1 MRKFVIIALVRA
13 MLRLMSRNGS
23 RTVAPAFRGMLALA
37 CLVLLQVSAGCGG
50 GSGSSG
56 GPPPLPP
63 DFTLAATPNSAN
75 VPPGGALAVRVSIT
89 GENGFSGSVTVNV
102 TGAPTGTTISPSVPF
117 TMAPGSQNVT
127 LLFPANAPQGNYSVA
142 VQASSGSL
150 QHSSDVALQI
160 QQQALANFSLSLNNS
175 ELSFAQGGSGSTI
188 VGLSATS
195 SGSTNYEV
203 EFSIAGLPSGV
214 QATWGT
220 NPLAMGQPATG
231 LTLTAGSN
239 AGLTNYA
246 TVTVVGTR
254 TPDGNQQSATF
265 LLNVT
270 PAVGTLPAIR
280 TDFVRE
286 DGTPAAA
293 VYDSVHNVVY
303 ASNPEW
309 NRVDVIS
316 PSTHQIVNS
325 ISAPSPTGMDI
336 SLDGTQL
343 VVASNVNQIVS
354 IDTNSLQVVKRTNVP
369 LLPGGAATPIPG
381 LLVNTSNGTALVGM
395 TLNSSPPAYF
405 LEQWNPATGAFTALS
420 APGVTVWINQLV
432 RTGDGAKALVV
443 GYSSA
448 NMAVYDAASNSF
460 TASGQSPV
468 GDVFGVAGSPTAHQ
482 FAISGSNGVAIV
494 DANLNTLANLPLSEY
509 SWYFFGMVYSP
520 DGTKLY
526 AALEIYTLCGPN
538 YPVLLTF
545 ETSHYSLT
553 GVAPAFAEQAGV
565 PCNPPEYFQASPLA
579 ADNSGLV
586 FSNSSRVNTPYT
598 HGLVIDDATN
608 LQNLLNLPGGPPF
621 PSMNWTDEAP
631 LNETLATGL
640 GNIAFDVLPDVWFG
654 NTRGTNIQFNVGL
667 VSVTAPSS
675 ATAGLVNVKA
685 VLPDGWFSLDPQSFS
700 YGSKVLFLGGNAAST
715 QGGAALALIGY
726 GLLGNNGTAPSVAI
740 GGQAAEAMAFNKY
753 VYFNDSGFNSIY
765 PFTDVD
771 EVLVT
776 VPPGTGVADVTVT
789 SEAGKATLS
798 KVFNYLLV
806 SDYPSTDTLTYLLY
820 DPQRHWVYLSAGNH
834 IDVFSADTQQFLTP
848 IVPPTVS
855 GARQIRGLAL
865 TPDNSK
871 LLAAN
876 FADIS
881 VAIIDPDN
889 PSSSTAVQIPVTI
902 TNAPGVAD
910 VVATSTRNVFVDG
923 VSGTFAGCGGQLYEL
938 NLATLQVTLRSDLGF
953 SGLQVGGNN
962 FSRNTAGNL
971 VFLAGSCAS
980 FLWNAATDTFIPGLA
995 GTGNASSGDGYWF
1008 VSDYTRLDAQM
1019 IEHMQ
1024 AQVPEF
1030 FSIAREF
1037 TDWAGE
1043 KMNASGSILYTP
1055 VPTGPGN
1062 AESNGVDVTDTNRG
1076 TWLGNIL
1083 LTEQMNASQV
1093 AQSLMDYDETGSRL
1107 FIITNKGLT
1116 VVQLA
1121 NPPLSIGYLNPSTG
1135 SASGGTAVTIRGS
1148 GFESGATVSFG
1159 GASATTTFI
1168 DGSTLNVVTPTG
1180 SAGGARVSVQNPDG
1194 TFYSLDAGFAYQ

>member
-1 MRKFVIIALVRA
+1 
-13 MLRLMSRNGS
+13 
-23 RTVAPAFRGMLALA
+23 
-37 CLVLLQVSAGCGG
+37 
-50 GSGSSG
+50 
-56 GPPPLPP
+56 
-63 DFTLAATPNSAN
+63 
-75 VPPGGALAVRVSIT
+75 
-89 GENGFSGSVTVNV
+89 
-102 TGAPTGTTISPSVPF
+102 
-117 TMAPGSQNVT
+117 
-127 LLFPANAPQGNYSVA
+127 
-142 VQASSGSL
+142 
-150 QHSSDVALQI
+150 VALQI

-175 ELSFAQGGSGSTI
+175 ELSFAQGGNASTI
-188 VGLSATS
+188 VGLTAAS

-203 EFSIAGLPSGV
+203 QFSVTGLPSGV

-239 AGLTNYA
+239 AGLANYA

-254 TPDGNQQSATF
+254 TADGNQQSATF
-265 LLNVT
+265 VLNVT
-270 PAVGTLPAIR
+270 PPVGTLPAIR

-303 ASNPEW
+303 ASNTQW

-316 PSTHQIVNS
+316 PSTHQIVKS
-325 ISAPSPTGMDI
+325 IPAPSPTGMDM

-343 VVASNVNQIVS
+343 VVTSNVNQIVS

-369 LLPGGAATPIPG
+369 LLPGGAATPIPD
-381 LLVNTSNGTALVGM
+381 LLVNTSNDTALVGM
-395 TLNSSPPAYF
+395 TLNSSPPAYY
-405 LEQWNPATGAFTALS
+405 LEQWNPLTGAFTALS
-420 APGVTVWINQLV
+420 APGITVWIDQLV

-460 TASGQSPV
+460 TTSGQSPV

-494 DANLNTLANLPLSEY
+494 DANLNTLATLPLSEY
-509 SWYFFGMVYSP
+509 SWYFFGMAYSP

-526 AALEIYTLCGPN
+526 AAMELFFTQCGPI

-545 ETSHYSLT
+545 DTSSYALIGISP
-553 GVAPAFAEQAGV
+553 VIAAPIGGA
-565 PCNPPEYFQASPLA
+565 PCFLYTQGNPLA
-579 ADNSGLV
+579 ADSSGQV
-586 FSNSSRVNTPYT
+586 FSNSSQTVAPYT
-598 HGLVIDDATN
+598 HGLVIDDASN
-608 LQNLLNLPGGPPF
+608 VQNLLSLPGGPPS
-621 PSMNWTDEAP
+621 PSMSWTDEAA
-631 LNETLATGL
+631 LNDPLATGL
-640 GNIAFDVLPDVWFG
+640 GNNAFDVLPDVWFA
-654 NTRGTNIQFNVGL
+654 NTRGTNIQFNGGL

-700 YGSKVLFLGGNAAST
+700 YGSKILFLGGNAAST

-726 GLLGNNGTAPSVAI
+726 GLIGNNGTAPSVAI
-740 GGQAAEAMAFNKY
+740 GGQAVKVTAATKY
-753 VYFNDSGFNSIY
+753 VDFNDSGFNSSY
-765 PFTDVD
+765 PFADVD

-776 VPPGTGVADVTVT
+776 VPPGTGAADVTVT

-798 KVFNYLLV
+798 TAFNYLPV
-806 SDYPSTDTLTYLLY
+806 SDYSSTDTFTYVLY

-834 IDVFSADTQQFLTP
+834 IDVFSADTGLFLTP
-848 IVPPTVS
+848 IMPPSVT
-855 GARQIRGLAL
+855 GARMIRGLAL

-889 PSSSTAVQIPVTI
+889 PASSTAVQIPVTI
-902 TNAPGVAD
+902 ANAPGVAD
-910 VVATSTRNVFVDG
+910 VVATSTGNVFVDG

-938 NLATLQVTLRSDLGF
+938 NLATLQVTPRTDLGF
-953 SGLQVGGNN
+953 PGLQVGGNN
-962 FSRNTAGNL
+962 FSRDTAGNL
-971 VFLAGSCAS
+971 VLLAGSCAS
-980 FLWNAATDTFIPGLA
+980 FLWNASTDTFIQGLD
-995 GTGNASSGDGYWF
+995 GLSGASSGDGYWF
-1008 VSDYTRLDAQM
+1008 ASDYTRLDAQM
-1019 IEHMQ
+1019 FEHMQ

-1030 FSIAREF
+1030 FSIGREF
-1037 TDWAGE
+1037 TDWVGE
-1043 KMNASGSILYTP
+1043 KMNASGSLLYTP
-1055 VPTGPGN
+1055 VTPEFGN
-1062 AESNGVDVTDTNRG
+1062 AESNGIDITDTNRG
-1076 TWLGNIL
+1076 TWLGQIL
-1083 LTEQMNASQV
+1083 LSEQMNTGQP
-1093 AQSLMDYDETGSRL
+1093 AQSTMDYDETGNRL

-1135 SASGGTAVTIRGS
+1135 LTSGGTAVTIRGS

-1159 GASATTTFI
+1159 GAAATTTFV
-1168 DGSTLNVVTPTG
+1168 DNSTLNVVTPTG
-1180 SAGGARVSVQNPDG
+1180 STGGARVFIQNPDG
-1194 TFYSLDAGFAYQ
+1194 TSYSLDAGFVYQ